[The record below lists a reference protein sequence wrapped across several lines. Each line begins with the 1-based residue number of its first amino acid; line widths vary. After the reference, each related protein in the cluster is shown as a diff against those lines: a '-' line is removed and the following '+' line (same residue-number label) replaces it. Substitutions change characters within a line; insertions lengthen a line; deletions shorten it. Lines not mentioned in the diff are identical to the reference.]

1 MGGGKKDKL
10 FHISDVSSLQSLMLA
25 EDIYKH
31 LDRSSVP
38 PAQVPLG
45 TAQETKNSTE
55 VGSQA
60 LEVCRDGHPTS
71 GSETGGVE

>member
-1 MGGGKKDKL
+1 
-10 FHISDVSSLQSLMLA
+10 MLV
-25 EDIYKH
+25 EDIYEH

-55 VGSQA
+55 VGSQT

-71 GSETGGVE
+71 GSGTGGVT